1 MKENKEYARQLN
13 VLAREQLKIRLL
25 CDIKM
30 DIEICQL
37 EGWDYKEYL
46 LELKKL
52 IDGFLYKNKDM
63 GVKL

>member
-1 MKENKEYARQLN
+1 MNVKNKEYARQLN

-25 CDIKM
+25 YDIKM

-37 EGWDYKEYL
+37 EGWEYKEYL

-52 IDGFLYKNKDM
+52 IDGFLYKK
-63 GVKL
+63 

>member
-1 MKENKEYARQLN
+1 MNVKNKEYARQLN

-25 CDIKM
+25 YDIKM

-46 LELKKL
+46 LEFKKL
-52 IDGFLYKNKDM
+52 IDGFLCKK
-63 GVKL
+63 

>member
-1 MKENKEYARQLN
+1 MNVKNKEYARQLN

-25 CDIKM
+25 YDIKM

-52 IDGFLYKNKDM
+52 IDGFLYKK
-63 GVKL
+63 

>member
-1 MKENKEYARQLN
+1 MNVKNKEYARQLN

-25 CDIKM
+25 NDIKM

-52 IDGFLYKNKDM
+52 IDGFLCKK
-63 GVKL
+63 

>member
-1 MKENKEYARQLN
+1 MNVKNKEYARQLN

-25 CDIKM
+25 YDIKM

-37 EGWDYKEYL
+37 EGWEYKDYL

-52 IDGFLYKNKDM
+52 IDGFLRKK
-63 GVKL
+63 